1 MEHNERFDAQFL
13 HILNR
18 NGLSLVGAK
27 QLIEEQ
33 MLTDAKD
40 RHRLY
45 EVLREFIA
53 PGPNPPPRKAIRD
66 LKKGR

>member
-18 NGLSLVGAK
+18 NGLSLIGAR
-27 QLIEEQ
+27 QLIEEKA
-33 MLTDAKD
+33 LTDPKD
-40 RHRLY
+40 RRQLY
-45 EVLREFIA
+45 QILRSFIA
-53 PGPNPPPRKAIRD
+53 PGPNPLPRKANFD